1 MITLKNLNQPKAIPA
16 FFDTKED
23 FIEYTIE
30 EATQTSLP
38 TGEVPTMQK
47 WGFTKVVDDVT
58 TNEYG
63 KEDEL
68 IHWEA
73 DMDACLKF
81 WSNAVEGWQVKIAST
96 LEAADRIY

>member
-1 MITLKNLNQPKAIPA
+1 MITLTNLNQPKAIPA

-30 EATQTSLP
+30 EATWTSLP

-58 TNEYG
+58 TNECG

-73 DMDACLKF
+73 DMDTCLKF
-81 WSNAVEGWQVKIAST
+81 WSDAVEGWEVKRMSIQ
-96 LEAADRIY
+96 